1 MESVSDP
8 QAHGPAGKAERHGR
22 ARSVYCATISGRCR
36 KSKSKP
42 HKIWSTTLDLINGCP
57 NLLRSLRSYAQR
69 SRRADRREREA
80 CIGAPT
86 VSEQTDFYVVRII
99 NTVSFQILLF
109 HCSQNP
115 FNDSFCMSATVR
127 YLVRESERCVVF
139 YGHPISYQIRL
150 WLLSRS
156 AEKLVHG

>member
-1 MESVSDP
+1 VQIFPTIGRKGIRTE
-8 QAHGPAGKAERHGR
+8 ERKDHEEPI
-22 ARSVYCATISGRCR
+22 VV
-36 KSKSKP
+36 
-42 HKIWSTTLDLINGCP
+42 
-57 NLLRSLRSYAQR
+57 
-69 SRRADRREREA
+69 EREA
-80 CIGAPT
+80 CIGAPA

-99 NTVSFQILLF
+99 KTVSFQISLF

-127 YLVRESERCVVF
+127 YLVRESEPCVVF